1 MQKFINILVMLLAV
15 FSLYYGVLVD
25 YNRVRTMDTLT
36 LSDAELQG
44 HKNVIDEE
52 YRRLSLKFDGWGK
65 HMQRMAADIA
75 NLEGRLKTVTDS
87 LGNKLD
93 ELAFALEQTEENLRR
108 DIVSVEGDVRSLND
122 DLSTYKRRTNRSV
135 LDMQERINVVESDIK
150 VLQTPP
156 EEEEGKKK

>member
-25 YNRVRTMDTLT
+25 YNRVQTMKTLT
-36 LSDAELQG
+36 SSDAELQG

-52 YRRLSLKFDGWGK
+52 YRRLSLKFDGRGK
-65 HMQRMAADIA
+65 HMQRMTEDIDH
-75 NLEGRLKTVTDS
+75 LQDRLQIVTDS

-93 ELAFALEQTEENLRR
+93 DLTFALQQAEEALRR
-108 DIVSVEGDVRSLND
+108 EIRSVEGDVRTLSD

-135 LDMQERINVVESDIK
+135 LDIQERINVLESDIK
-150 VLQTPP
+150 ILQTPEG
-156 EEEEGKKK
+156 EEED